1 MVSKKINIVA
11 YHLGEKIYLEKFKA
25 VYDGTIYSSTT
36 TEIYIQLNEYAFIYI
51 QNDGEIAFSDCDET
65 TILKFITL
73 VKRFVYLPSLQD
85 VEYKEDFIIEVAP
98 NRDIHFGYNFIQ
110 IPELTPDAIKIV
122 LLNISQ
128 SVVLDYFSALSQKL
142 LFETS
147 AHAKELE
154 LKGKLTIS
162 KAQLLKFI
170 GRTLGAQNR
179 IVDNLYFL
187 DAPDTV
193 WDNEYLSQIN
203 LGLSRIFKLKTRF
216 KEIEYTLKIIE
227 NNLNTFTQLTQHL
240 ETKKLDYI
248 IILLIFFEILYS
260 IYKSQ

>member
-1 MVSKKINIVA
+1 MISKKINIVA
-11 YHLGEKIYLEKFKA
+11 YHLGEKIYIEKFKA
-25 VYDGTIYSSTT
+25 IYDGSIYSSTT
-36 TEIYIQLNEYAFIYI
+36 SEIYIQLCEYSFIYV
-51 QNDGEIAFSDCDET
+51 QNDGEVAFSDCDET
-65 TILKFITL
+65 TILKFIAL
-73 VKRFVYLPSLQD
+73 LKRFVHLPSIHG
-85 VEYKEDFIIEVAP
+85 VEYKEDFMIEVNP
-98 NRDIHFGYNFIQ
+98 DQVLHFGYNSIQ
-110 IPELTPDAIKIV
+110 IPELSPDAIKIV

-128 SVVLDYFSALSQKL
+128 SVVLDYFSELSQNL

-154 LKGKLTIS
+154 LKGKLTIT

-179 IVDNLYFL
+179 IIDNLYFL

-193 WDNEYLSQIN
+193 WDVEYLSQIN
-203 LGLSRIFKLKTRF
+203 LGLSRVFKLKTRF

-227 NNLNTFTQLTQHL
+227 NNLNAFTQLTQHR
-240 ETKKLDYI
+240 ESKKLDHI

-260 IYKSQ
+260 IFKS

>member
-1 MVSKKINIVA
+1 MISKKINIVA
-11 YHLGEKIYLEKFKA
+11 YHLGEKINLEKFKA
-25 VYDGTIYSSTT
+25 VYDGNIYSSTT
-36 TEIYIQLNEYAFIYI
+36 TEIYIRLSEYSFIYV
-51 QNDGEIAFSDCDET
+51 QNDGEVAFSDCDET
-65 TILKFITL
+65 TIFKFIAL
-73 VKRFVYLPSLQD
+73 LKPFVNLPGLYG
-85 VEYKEDFIIEVAP
+85 VEYKEDFMIEVDP
-98 NRDIHFGYNFIQ
+98 NQVLHFGYNSVQ

-128 SVVLDYFSALSQKL
+128 SVVLDYFSDLSQNL

-147 AHAKELE
+147 THAKELE

-162 KAQLLKFI
+162 KPQLLKFI

-203 LGLSRIFKLKTRF
+203 LGLSRVFKLKTRF
-216 KEIEYTLKIIE
+216 REIEYTLKIIE
-227 NNLNTFTQLTQHL
+227 NNLNAFTQLTQHH
-240 ETKKLDYI
+240 ESKKLDHI

-260 IYKSQ
+260 IFKS